1 LTHTAAANQVE
12 YDPHKYFW
20 VAVYLLIIFVGAL
33 PLFGLRV
40 PQIAPYLPTLIVHE
54 FAAFAFIGHTFF
66 SNIWSLRIRRNLP
79 REIGIWARAH
89 MRILCL
95 SVTGPMAVIVPLT
108 GLMVVENWGGLENA
122 PWAWDAYLAFWLIC
136 AISVVPDVIRYAR
149 NRHSDEPMHGMLNG
163 GIRAMIATVLTFY
176 ILIAMIAKVSVIAQ
190 YM

>member
-1 LTHTAAANQVE
+1 MTHTAAANQVE
-12 YDPHKYFW
+12 HDPHKYFW
-20 VAVYLLIIFVGAL
+20 VGVYLLIIFVGAL

-66 SNIWSLRIRRNLP
+66 SNIWSLRIRRNMP
-79 REIGIWARAH
+79 REFGIWARAH

-149 NRHSDEPMHGMLNG
+149 NRHADEPMHGMVNG
-163 GIRAMIATVLTFY
+163 GIRAMVATVLTFY

-190 YM
+190 HI